1 MSDGVR
7 KKSLALCTV
16 CELAHLAEERRMV
29 LGEGKELVQQ
39 RARIREEGPPRN
51 HFLASLSPDEYQR
64 IASKL
69 VFVELPQ
76 GMLLSE
82 PDEPIAYL
90 YFPEHGL
97 ISTCATTPSG
107 ESIEVGMVGREGFSG
122 VAALLCQ
129 PEMQHTVV
137 VQTPGSGYRL
147 RASVMLEEVQ
157 QNPKLRQMIDNF
169 LYVQMVTATQSV
181 LCARLH
187 GLQQRL
193 SRWLLTAADRSESE
207 QLLLTQEYMARMLG
221 SRRSTVT
228 VTAQALQEAGM
239 IEYRRGRVNILD
251 RPKFE
256 AAACECYRIVKDSHD
271 RLMPKGQKQTVQL
284 VESNGRL

>member
-1 MSDGVR
+1 M
-7 KKSLALCTV
+7 AL
-16 CELAHLAEERRMV
+16 V
-29 LGEGKELVQQ
+29 LGEGTDLVQL
-39 RARIREEGPPRN
+39 RARNREDGSPRN
-51 HFLASLSPDEYQR
+51 HFLASLPFEEYQR
-64 IASKL
+64 IAGKL
-69 VFVELPQ
+69 VFVDLPQ

-90 YFPEHGL
+90 YFPEYGL
-97 ISTCATTPSG
+97 ISTNATTPAG
-107 ESIEVGMVGREGFSG
+107 ESIEVGMIGREGFSG
-122 VAALLCQ
+122 VAALLGQ

-137 VQTPGSGYRL
+137 VQTPGNGYRL
-147 RASVMLEEVQ
+147 RSSVMLEEMQ
-157 QNPKLRQMIDNF
+157 QSPKLRQMVDNF
-169 LYVQMVTATQSV
+169 LYVQMATATQSV

-207 QLLLTQEYMARMLG
+207 HLQLTQEYMARMLG

-239 IEYRRGRVNILD
+239 IEYRRGKVTIVD

-256 AAACECYRIVKDSHD
+256 TAACECYRIVKDTHD
-271 RLMPKGQKQTVQL
+271 RLMPKIREQVQVIDSSL
-284 VESNGRL
+284 QSKNGHQLPGAWRD

>member
-1 MSDGVR
+1 
-7 KKSLALCTV
+7 
-16 CELAHLAEERRMV
+16 
-29 LGEGKELVQQ
+29 
-39 RARIREEGPPRN
+39 
-51 HFLASLSPDEYQR
+51 
-64 IASKL
+64 
-69 VFVELPQ
+69 
-76 GMLLSE
+76 
-82 PDEPIAYL
+82 
-90 YFPEHGL
+90 
-97 ISTCATTPSG
+97 
-107 ESIEVGMVGREGFSG
+107 
-122 VAALLCQ
+122 
-129 PEMQHTVV
+129 
-137 VQTPGSGYRL
+137 VQTPGNGYRL
-147 RASVMLEEVQ
+147 RSSVMLDELQ
-157 QNPKLRQMIDNF
+157 QNPKLRQMVDNF

-271 RLMPKGQKQTVQL
+271 RLMPKVVDVQNALDGGLGGAIGGDDEGGDFVLLHEGEGVGGEGFGRDGKGLWIHHFRGGFVEGVGAVAFEEAAEVTVREDAEQL
-284 VESNGRL
+284 IP

>member
-1 MSDGVR
+1 MLQNCDGSWCMAR
-7 KKSLALCTV
+7 EDLA
-16 CELAHLAEERRMV
+16 
-29 LGEGKELVQQ
+29 QQ
-39 RARIREEGPPRN
+39 RAKFREEGPPRN
-51 HFLASLSPDEYQR
+51 HFLASLPQPELER

-69 VFVELPQ
+69 VFVDLPQ

-97 ISTCATTPSG
+97 ISTNATTPAG
-107 ESIEVGMVGREGFSG
+107 ESIELGMIGREGFSG
-122 VAALLCQ
+122 VAALLGQ
-129 PEMQHTVV
+129 PEMPHTVV
-137 VQTPGSGYRL
+137 VQTPGDGYRL
-147 RASVMLEEVQ
+147 RTSVILEELK
-157 QNPKLRQMIDNF
+157 NSPRLREMVDNF

-193 SRWLLTAADRSESE
+193 ARWLLTAADRSETE
-207 QLLLTQEYMARMLG
+207 HLQLTQEYMARMLG
-221 SRRSTVT
+221 ARRSTVT

-239 IEYRRGRVNILD
+239 IEYRRGRVTIVD

-256 AAACECYRIVKDSHD
+256 AAACECYEIVKASHQ
-271 RLMPKGQKQTVQL
+271 RLMPK
-284 VESNGRL
+284 S

>member
-1 MSDGVR
+1 MLQNCDESACSVR
-7 KKSLALCTV
+7 E
-16 CELAHLAEERRMV
+16 ELA
-29 LGEGKELVQQ
+29 QQ
-39 RARIREEGPPRN
+39 RARIREDGPPRN
-51 HFLASLSPDEYQR
+51 HFLASLPPTEFER
-64 IASKL
+64 IANKL
-69 VFVELPQ
+69 VYVDMPQ

-97 ISTCATTPSG
+97 ISTNATTPAG
-107 ESIEVGMVGREGFSG
+107 ESIEVGMIGREGFSG
-122 VAALLCQ
+122 VAALLGQ

-137 VQTPGSGYRL
+137 VQTPGDGYRL
-147 RASVMLEEVQ
+147 RSSLMLEE
-157 QNPKLRQMIDNF
+157 LRQSPVLRAMVDNF

-193 SRWLLTAADRSESE
+193 ARWLLTAADRSETE
-207 QLLLTQEYMARMLG
+207 NLQLTQEYMARMLG

-239 IEYRRGRVNILD
+239 IEYRRGRVTIVD

-256 AAACECYRIVKDSHD
+256 TAACECYSIVKASHD
-271 RLMPKGQKQTVQL
+271 RLVPKAELIAGSGLKPTR
-284 VESNGRL
+284 NGANSAI

>member
-1 MSDGVR
+1 M
-7 KKSLALCTV
+7 AL
-16 CELAHLAEERRMV
+16 V
-29 LGEGKELVQQ
+29 LGEGTDLVQL
-39 RARIREEGPPRN
+39 RARNREDGPPRN
-51 HFLASLSPDEYQR
+51 HFLASLPLEEYQR
-64 IASKL
+64 IAGKL
-69 VFVELPQ
+69 VFVDLPQ

-97 ISTCATTPSG
+97 ISTCATTPAG
-107 ESIEVGMVGREGFSG
+107 ESIEVGMIGREGFSG
-122 VAALLCQ
+122 VSALLGQ
-129 PEMQHTVV
+129 PEMPHTVIM
-137 VQTPGSGYRL
+137 QTPGNGYRL
-147 RASVMLEEVQ
+147 RASVMVEEL
-157 QNPKLRQMIDNF
+157 QNSPKLRAMVDNF

-193 SRWLLTAADRSESE
+193 SRWLLTAADRAETE
-207 QLLLTQEYMARMLG
+207 NLLLTQEYMARMLG

-239 IEYRRGRVNILD
+239 IEYRRGKVTIVD

-256 AAACECYRIVKDSHD
+256 AAACECYGVVKASHD
-271 RLMPKGQKQTVQL
+271 RLVPK
-284 VESNGRL
+284 NRD

>member
-1 MSDGVR
+1 MLQNCDGSECSVR
-7 KKSLALCTV
+7 E
-16 CELAHLAEERRMV
+16 ELA
-29 LGEGKELVQQ
+29 QQ
-39 RARIREEGPPRN
+39 RARIREDGPPRN
-51 HFLASLSPDEYQR
+51 HFLASLPPTEFER
-64 IASKL
+64 IANKL
-69 VFVELPQ
+69 VYVDMPQ

-97 ISTCATTPSG
+97 ISTNATTPAG
-107 ESIEVGMVGREGFSG
+107 ESIEVGMIGREGFSG
-122 VAALLCQ
+122 VAALLGQ

-137 VQTPGSGYRL
+137 VQTPGDGYRL
-147 RASVMLEEVQ
+147 RSSLMLEE
-157 QNPKLRQMIDNF
+157 LRQSPVLRAMVDNF

-193 SRWLLTAADRSESE
+193 ARWLLTAADRSETE
-207 QLLLTQEYMARMLG
+207 NLQLTQEYMARMLG

-239 IEYRRGRVNILD
+239 IEYRRGRVTIVD

-256 AAACECYRIVKDSHD
+256 TAACECYRIVKASHD
-271 RLMPKGQKQTVQL
+271 RLVPKAELIAGSGLKPTR
-284 VESNGRL
+284 NGANSAI

>member
-1 MSDGVR
+1 MSFSVY
-7 KKSLALCTV
+7 SLRISTYRRSCDCT
-16 CELAHLAEERRMV
+16 CAGRGTRLAQL
-29 LGEGKELVQQ
+29 

-51 HFLASLSPDEYQR
+51 HFLASLPPEEYQR

-69 VFVELPQ
+69 VYVELPQ

-90 YFPEHGL
+90 YFPEAGL
-97 ISTCATTPSG
+97 ISTNATTPAG
-107 ESIEVGMVGREGFSG
+107 ESIEVGMIGREGFSG
-122 VAALLCQ
+122 VAALLGQ

-137 VQTPGSGYRL
+137 MQTSGAGYRL
-147 RASVMLEEVQ
+147 RASAMLEELQ
-157 QNPKLRQMIDNF
+157 QSARLRTMVDNF
-169 LYVQMVTATQSV
+169 LYVQLVTATQSV

-193 SRWLLTAADRSESE
+193 SRWLLTAADRAETE
-207 QLLLTQEYMARMLG
+207 QLQLTQEYMARMLG

-239 IEYRRGRVNILD
+239 IEYRRGKVTIVD
-251 RPKFE
+251 RTKFE
-256 AAACECYRIVKDSHD
+256 GAACDCYRIVKTSHD
-271 RLMPKGQKQTVQL
+271 RLRPK
-284 VESNGRL
+284 N